1 MNNQF
6 SHLPAESTGLTDSV
20 RYVGGTAT
28 LLIHY
33 RYLIYNMVMRDL
45 KSRSRNSVIVFM

>member
-20 RYVGGTAT
+20 RYVGGRAT

-33 RYLIYNMVMRDL
+33 RYLIYNLVIHDL
-45 KSRSRNSVIVFM
+45 NTAIGTAY